1 MMIKPLFIRERSN
14 VTALKQP
21 KEIGRYSRKSYKEN
35 VENESVKQNCSTA
48 GYKSKYYINDD
59 IFLNYYYLP
68 NDDLDKRIINLS
80 GGFNKFKNASPVD
93 DLSLHGLLAT
103 LIDIE
108 SKKNKKSKVDV
119 VTMRGIIKSLI
130 MLFNSLG
137 SRNTTASSTDVD
149 LQVVTFDGQ
158 IFIKKAGSLNSQH
171 QETQEK
177 PSTNESLTRPVG
189 SRFSNTTRES
199 QYLKKCEYS
208 GYKFE
213 TCATLPRPVSE
224 IPREKLDKRYKKIGT
239 NDEQYNILVKTG
251 IGNCKMILGA
261 EVDAVFDFKE
271 ESQKI
276 GEVPENLKHY
286 LELKTSKMI
295 TNAHQAKTFE
305 NKLFNAWL
313 QCFLVGVPR
322 ITYGFRDD
330 DFNLVAVEEF
340 LTNEIP
346 VNLKNMNSLVS
357 NHFGDSIKWYGA
369 VVEWL
374 LKNVEYKEGQE
385 NYYRL
390 FYQDNYLKLE
400 KIPDFDTE
408 KVVEYKNVISDEF
421 RKWRLSLQH

>member
-1 MMIKPLFIRERSN
+1 MIKPLFIRERSN
-14 VTALKQP
+14 TTALKQP
-21 KEIGRYSRKSYKEN
+21 KEIGRYSRKSYR
-35 VENESVKQNCSTA
+35 ESVGNDTPDEMSTA
-48 GYKSKYYINDD
+48 TAYKSKYYVNDD
-59 IFLNYYYLP
+59 TFLNYYYLP

-103 LIDIE
+103 LINIE
-108 SKKNKKSKVDV
+108 SKKNKKTKVDV
-119 VTMRGIIKSLI
+119 ITMRGIIKSLI

-137 SRNTTASSTDVD
+137 SRNTSASNTDID

-158 IFIKKAGSLNSQH
+158 IFIKKAEPVKSQSH
-171 QETQEK
+171 EAPKK
-177 PSTNESLTRPVG
+177 PPTTELSIRSGG
-189 SRFSNTTRES
+189 SRFSNTSRES

-224 IPREKLDKRYKKIGT
+224 ISREKLDKRYKKIGT

-251 IGNCKMILGA
+251 IGNCKMVLGA
-261 EVDAVFDFKE
+261 EVDCVFDFKE
-271 ESQKI
+271 EAQKL
-276 GEVPENLKHY
+276 GEVPDNLKHY

-305 NKLFNAWL
+305 SKLFNAWL

-374 LKNVEYKEGQE
+374 LKSVEYKEGQE

-400 KIPDFDTE
+400 QISDSDAD
-408 KVVEYKNVISDEF
+408 KVAGFKSIISDEF
-421 RKWRLSLQH
+421 RQWRASLQN